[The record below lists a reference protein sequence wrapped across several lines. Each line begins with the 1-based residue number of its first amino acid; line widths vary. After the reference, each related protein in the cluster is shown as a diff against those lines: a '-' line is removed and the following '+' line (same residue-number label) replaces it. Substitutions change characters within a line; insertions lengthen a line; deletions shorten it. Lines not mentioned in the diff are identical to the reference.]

1 MEAWIVAAVGN
12 IVKFTFIH
20 FIYGLDMV
28 MVVGSSWR
36 SWLMHAAMYS
46 PYPYHHKLSH
56 CALCTSKCVFVVT
69 WHYAAPATAPRG
81 WLVGILINGE

>member
-28 MVVGSSWR
+28 LVVGSSWR

-46 PYPYHHKLSH
+46 PLPQQTFP
-56 CALCTSKCVFVVT
+56 LCTAKCVFVVT

>member
-1 MEAWIVAAVGN
+1 MEALIVAAVGN
-12 IVKFTFIH
+12 IVKFTFNH

-28 MVVGSSWR
+28 MVVGRSWR

-56 CALCTSKCVFVVT
+56 CALCTAECVFVVT